1 MNLRILERAL
11 APIRRRIAGMVSRAV
26 LQSLNSEG
34 GLQLATLSMLAGE
47 QKADIEHFEPY
58 GFTSKAHPGAEA
70 IVLFVGGDRSH
81 GIVISVADRRYRLT
95 GLPDGEAAL
104 YDDQGQVVHVKRNG
118 LELHGN
124 NVLVS
129 TAGVLRLDGD
139 RVEIHGRTYLQTDV
153 AGLGERRTHE
163 GVAVWHDDTYTTGAT
178 VNSTEHGIDPPA
190 LPTEHPEG

>member
-1 MNLRILERAL
+1 MNPRIIERAL
-11 APIRRRIAGMVSRAV
+11 APIRRRLAGMISRAV
-26 LQSLNSEG
+26 VQSLNSEG
-34 GLQLATLSMLAGE
+34 GLQLASLSMLAGE

-58 GFTSKAHPGAEA
+58 GFTAKAHAGAEA
-70 IVLFVGGDRSH
+70 AVAFVGGDRSH
-81 GIVISVADRRYRLT
+81 GIVISVADRRFRFV
-95 GLPDGEAAL
+95 GLEDGEAAL
-104 YDDQGQVVHVKRNG
+104 YDDQGQVVHIKRNG

-124 NVLVS
+124 NVLIS

-139 RVEIHGRTYLQTDV
+139 KVEIHGRTYLQTDV

-163 GVAVWHDDTYTTGAT
+163 GGSVWQDDTYTTGAT

>member
-26 LQSLNSEG
+26 LQSLNSET
-34 GLQLATLSMLAGE
+34 GLQLAKVSMLAGE

-58 GFTSKAHPGAEA
+58 GFTSKAHAGSEA

-81 GIVISVADRRYRLT
+81 GIVISVADRRYRLN
-95 GLPDGEAAL
+95 GLEGGEAAI
-104 YDDQGQVVHVKRNG
+104 YDDQGQAVVIRRNG
-118 LELHGN
+118 LELKGK
-124 NVLVS
+124 NVLVE
-129 TAGVLRLDGD
+129 TDGVLRLDGD
-139 RVEIHGRTYLQTDV
+139 KVEIHGRTYVQTDV
-153 AGLGERRTHE
+153 AGLGDRRTHE
-163 GVAVWHDDTYTTGAT
+163 GGTVWQDDTYTTGAT